1 MLQTIRIRTR
11 DRNRNK
17 YKNKWSYQVRN
28 RQILRQQMFSDADED
43 ILIMNN
49 MNNKS
54 IINRISFLL
63 CCYNHNILVFLIL
76 G

>member
-1 MLQTIRIRTR
+1 
-11 DRNRNK
+11 
-17 YKNKWSYQVRN
+17 
-28 RQILRQQMFSDADED
+28 MFSDVDED
-43 ILIMNN
+43 ILI

>member
-1 MLQTIRIRTR
+1 MFQTIRIRR
-11 DRNRNK
+11 DTNRNRNK
-17 YKNKWSYQVRN
+17 WSYRVRN
-28 RQILRQQMFSDADED
+28 RQILRQRMFSDVDVDED